1 MSKRH
6 SRIGMELTSAS
17 YQKLIRRANYLGT
30 TPTSIV
36 YLMFYL
42 YQDID
47 LSEGELEE
55 ELNSIQSDTKKK
67 GLAIQLQPYLENI
80 IKVKRRYFF
89 TNPQFISA
97 YCNRFL
103 KNGIGKW
110 KELEQKQGKRT
121 AIFLIDSN
129 LNEWFVNFSKETK
142 ISQTTLLN
150 YALMVADSDNF
161 YVAKKSEREEK
172 GVYLTESSLETI
184 EQYEYEKRASII
196 ENCIRFF
203 QDLNCNIKL
212 EN

>member
-97 YCNRFL
+97 
-103 KNGIGKW
+103 
-110 KELEQKQGKRT
+110 
-121 AIFLIDSN
+121 
-129 LNEWFVNFSKETK
+129 
-142 ISQTTLLN
+142 
-150 YALMVADSDNF
+150 
-161 YVAKKSEREEK
+161 
-172 GVYLTESSLETI
+172 
-184 EQYEYEKRASII
+184 
-196 ENCIRFF
+196 
-203 QDLNCNIKL
+203 
-212 EN
+212 